1 VNGRNGK
8 GPEPNAPNTLGGT
21 CVDGTS
27 GTYHASQSLDRLRV
41 FTADGTPIAAG
52 KTVTIEATVWATG
65 STNDFLDLYHTS
77 TPGSPSWT
85 LIGTLS
91 PGGSGARTITK
102 TFTLPA
108 GTQHAIRGQFRFYF
122 GTPSV
127 QPCYAYGYND
137 RDDLVFAAG
146 AAAP

>member
-1 VNGRNGK
+1 VRTTRAC
-8 GPEPNAPNTLGGT
+8 APSLISRIGGWY
-21 CVDGTS
+21 S
-27 GTYHASQSLDRLRV
+27 S
-41 FTADGTPIAAG
+41 ADDELEDVLEAGTPIAAG

-77 TPGSPSWT
+77 TPSSPSWT

-91 PGGSGARTITK
+91 PGGSGARTIAK
-102 TFTLPA
+102 TFTLPP

-137 RDDLVFAAG
+137 RDDLVFAAS
-146 AAAP
+146 AP